1 MKHFDSN
8 YIVYPDGRVYSVRRG
23 IFLKPAK
30 LRTGYWFVNF
40 YSKNH
45 TIHRLIAKL
54 YIPNPNNLPHINH
67 INGDKTDNRIDNL
80 EWVTNRQNLNHYHN
94 SKFPCVRQTPSGRYS
109 CQLRYDKK
117 QIWLGTFDTPE
128 EASNAYFTFL
138 AEHKAL

>member
-67 INGDKTDNRIDNL
+67 INGDKTDN
-80 EWVTNRQNLNHYHN
+80 WVKKGLIEVE
-94 SKFPCVRQTPSGRYS
+94 KTPSGRYS

>member
-45 TIHRLIAKL
+45 TIHRLIANA
-54 YIPNPNNLPHINH
+54 YIPNPNNLPQVNH
-67 INGDKTDNRIDNL
+67 INGIKTDNRIENL
-80 EWVTNRQNLNHYHN
+80 EWVTNRQNRNHFHN
-94 SKFPCVRQTPSGRYS
+94 SKFPCVRQTPSGRYR
-109 CQLRYDKK
+109 CQLRFNKK
-117 QIWLGTFDTPE
+117 IVWLGTFDTPE